1 MEATQRLMD
10 QALYCL
16 VICYGFAAMLSLSIL
31 LASQI
36 MAWFYKPSFNNF
48 IEDLAWAIISGSTLA
63 LFATAVRS
71 LGQ

>member
-16 VICYGFAAMLSLSIL
+16 VVCYGFAAMLSLGVL

-36 MAWFYKPSFNNF
+36 MAWFHKPSFNNF
-48 IEDLAWAIISGSTLA
+48 IQDLAWAIIAGSTMA
-63 LFATAVRS
+63 LFATATRS